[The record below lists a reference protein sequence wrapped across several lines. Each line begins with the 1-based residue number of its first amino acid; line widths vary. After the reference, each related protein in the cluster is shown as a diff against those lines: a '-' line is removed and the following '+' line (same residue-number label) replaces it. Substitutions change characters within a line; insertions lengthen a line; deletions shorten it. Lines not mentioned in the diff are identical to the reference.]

1 MYTTLC
7 IIIIVSGVSITTAC
21 TPLEASDIVD
31 IGRTV
36 NERCGSECAAVWNTT
51 ATAEDCQLWTEKA
64 WWTGTA
70 CVVKCDDFNGYETTV
85 IKDSIGVITDSYCT
99 STDSIQNT
107 TLNYYNG
114 ELPPHPGLNSIPM
127 WCACYDLFR
136 YVRYS
141 DRGFCSR
148 FASFIT
154 TFQIV
159 FIVIGA
165 IGIPCIIIYTMCPC
179 CCAETNRYGA
189 PVHVSPSEKDNHTTL
204 FLFIIFAVMLIFS
217 PFALYILIAMA
228 IATVIVFL
236 IWLIRYVL
244 GMD

>member
-31 IGRTV
+31 IRRTV
-36 NERCGSECAAVWNTT
+36 NKRCGSECAAVWNTT
-51 ATAEDCQLWTEKA
+51 ATAGDCQLWTEKA
-64 WWTGTA
+64 WWSGSG
-70 CVVKCDDFNGYETTV
+70 CVVKCDDLKGYKTTV

-114 ELPPHPGLNSIPM
+114 ELPPQPGLNSIPM

-141 DRGFCSR
+141 DRGFCYDGSR
-148 FASFIT
+148 YLTI
-154 TFQIV
+154 FQII
-159 FIVIGA
+159 FIVMGA
-165 IGIPCIIIYTMCPC
+165 IGILCIIIDTMCPC
-179 CCAETNRYGA
+179 CCARTDNQGY
-189 PVHVSPSEKDNHTTL
+189 PVYDLPSEPDNHTTL
-204 FLFIIFAVMLIFS
+204 FLFIICAVLIIFS
-217 PFALYILIAMA
+217 PFALYISIAVIAA
-228 IATVIVFL
+228 IAIVFL